1 MSITNYTFQSSD
13 DTHTTIHAVKWL
25 PAGDPVAVMQLTHGM
40 QEYIERYSEFAQYL
54 TDKGF
59 AVWTQISA
67 VRTAALSGRQNDT
80 DSPVNT
86 YKNSSFL

>member
-40 QEYIERYSEFAQYL
+40 QEYIERFTEVKQLKS
-54 TDKGF
+54 DICG
-59 AVWTQISA
+59 IRS
-67 VRTAALSGRQNDT
+67 
-80 DSPVNT
+80 
-86 YKNSSFL
+86 